1 VYFDPPYAPLNKTSF
16 VKYNKC
22 GFTIDENNSLFK
34 MCNELHEKGISILMS
49 NADVKMVR
57 DSFPYYSIKT
67 ISCRRRI
74 NSKNPESMTNEL
86 LIINPV

>member
-1 VYFDPPYAPLNKTSF
+1 MASAGQATAHKPQAVQFSLPSS
-16 VKYNKC
+16 
-22 GFTIDENNSLFK
+22 SLFK

-49 NADVKMVR
+49 NSDVKMVR